1 MIKGY
6 WLLALG
12 LWLSLAPVVI
22 DSLRIVESGICG
34 LDPQSPIERGNPSEV
49 QGLKPKAIKTKPMK
63 LREISELLNA
73 TVRCGEDRLDEE
85 HETAFASDLMSDV
98 LTLGDYN
105 PVILTGLCNM
115 QTIRTCEMG
124 NLDIIVLVR
133 RKKATEEMIEE
144 AEDEGMVV
152 MESDFSMFK
161 ACGLLFQNGMQP
173 IF

>member
-1 MIKGY
+1 MLWIASFLAMTQSDKKSRVSRPEVPSQQTIKR
-6 WLLALG
+6 LNN
-12 LWLSLAPVVI
+12 
-22 DSLRIVESGICG
+22 
-34 LDPQSPIERGNPSEV
+34 QQFNN
-49 QGLKPKAIKTKPMK
+49 KMK
-63 LREISELLNA
+63 LKEISELLNA
-73 TVRCGEDRLDEE
+73 KVLCGQERLDEE

-161 ACGLLFQNGMQP
+161 ACGLLFNAGMQP

>member
-1 MIKGY
+1 MTLKKIAD
-6 WLLALG
+6 LLEAKVL
-12 LWLSLAPVVI
+12 
-22 DSLRIVESGICG
+22 CG
-34 LDPQSPIERGNPSEV
+34 H
-49 QGLKPKAIKTKPMK
+49 
-63 LREISELLNA
+63 
-73 TVRCGEDRLDEE
+73 DRLNEE

-98 LTLGDYN
+98 LTLGDYS

-133 RKKATEEMIEE
+133 RKKASEEMIEE

-161 ACGLLFQNGMQP
+161 ACGLLFKAGMQP

>member
-1 MIKGY
+1 MT
-6 WLLALG
+6 
-12 LWLSLAPVVI
+12 
-22 DSLRIVESGICG
+22 
-34 LDPQSPIERGNPSEV
+34 
-49 QGLKPKAIKTKPMK
+49 LK
-63 LREISELLNA
+63 EISELLEA
-73 TVRCGEDRLDEE
+73 KVLCGHDRLDED
-85 HETAFASDLMSDV
+85 HDTAFASDLMSDV

-124 NLDIIVLVR
+124 NLDIIILVR
-133 RKKATEEMIEE
+133 RKKASEEMIEE

-161 ACGLLFQNGMQP
+161 ACGLLFSAGVHP

>member
-1 MIKGY
+1 
-6 WLLALG
+6 
-12 LWLSLAPVVI
+12 
-22 DSLRIVESGICG
+22 
-34 LDPQSPIERGNPSEV
+34 
-49 QGLKPKAIKTKPMK
+49 MK

-73 TVRCGEDRLDEE
+73 TVRCGHDRLDEE

-161 ACGLLFQNGMQP
+161 ACGLLFREGMQP

>member
-1 MIKGY
+1 MIKT
-6 WLLALG
+6 ALRQAQG
-12 LWLSLAPVVI
+12 PAKAKVVEPVETPTSI
-22 DSLRIVESGICG
+22 QRLNN
-34 LDPQSPIERGNPSEV
+34 QQFNN
-49 QGLKPKAIKTKPMK
+49 KMK

-73 TVRCGEDRLDEE
+73 KVLCGHDRLDEE

-152 MESDFSMFK
+152 MECDFSMFK
-161 ACGLLFQNGMQP
+161 ACGLLFNAGMQP

>member
-1 MIKGY
+1 MI
-6 WLLALG
+6 
-12 LWLSLAPVVI
+12 S
-22 DSLRIVESGICG
+22 
-34 LDPQSPIERGNPSEV
+34 IEGGASKRRDLYNPTQRFAGVGRKERKMT
-49 QGLKPKAIKTKPMK
+49 LK
-63 LREISELLNA
+63 EISELLEA
-73 TVRCGEDRLDEE
+73 KVLCGHDRLNEE

-133 RKKATEEMIEE
+133 RKKASEEMIEE

-152 MESDFSMFK
+152 MECDFSMFK
-161 ACGLLFQNGMQP
+161 ACGLLFKAGMQP

>member
-1 MIKGY
+1 MQLNWIL
-6 WLLALG
+6 WIASFLAMTQSDDKFVIRPASR
-12 LWLSLAPVVI
+12 SL
-22 DSLRIVESGICG
+22 ESTIQR
-34 LDPQSPIERGNPSEV
+34 LNNTTINN
-49 QGLKPKAIKTKPMK
+49 KMK

-73 TVRCGEDRLDEE
+73 KVRCGEDRLDEE

-144 AEDEGMVV
+144 AEYEGMVV

-161 ACGLLFQNGMQP
+161 ACGLLFKAGMLP

>member
-1 MIKGY
+1 MTLKEIVDK
-6 WLLALG
+6 LG
-12 LWLSLAPVVI
+12 ASV
-22 DSLRIVESGICG
+22 G
-34 LDPQSPIERGNPSEV
+34 LGSD
-49 QGLKPKAIKTKPMK
+49 K
-63 LREISELLNA
+63 LDRE
-73 TVRCGEDRLDEE
+73 EE
-85 HETAFASDLMSDV
+85 FCFASDLMSDV

-133 RKKATEEMIEE
+133 KKKASEEMIEE

-161 ACGLLFQNGMQP
+161 ACGLLFKAGMLP

>member
-1 MIKGY
+1 MINSHQLSAVSFQPSY
-6 WLLALG
+6 CIADCCWLKA
-12 LWLSLAPVVI
+12 
-22 DSLRIVESGICG
+22 DSLK
-34 LDPQSPIERGNPSEV
+34 N
-49 QGLKPKAIKTKPMK
+49 TPMK

-73 TVRCGEDRLDEE
+73 TVRCGHDRLDEE

-133 RKKATEEMIEE
+133 RKKASEEMIEE

-161 ACGLLFQNGMQP
+161 ACGLLFNAGMQP

>member
-1 MIKGY
+1 
-6 WLLALG
+6 
-12 LWLSLAPVVI
+12 
-22 DSLRIVESGICG
+22 
-34 LDPQSPIERGNPSEV
+34 
-49 QGLKPKAIKTKPMK
+49 MK

-73 TVRCGEDRLDEE
+73 KVLCGHNRLDEE

-105 PVILTGLCNM
+105 PVIL
-115 QTIRTCEMG
+115 
-124 NLDIIVLVR
+124 VR
-133 RKKATEEMIEE
+133 KKKATDEMIEE

-161 ACGLLFQNGMQP
+161 ACGLLFNAGMQP

>member
-1 MIKGY
+1 
-6 WLLALG
+6 
-12 LWLSLAPVVI
+12 
-22 DSLRIVESGICG
+22 
-34 LDPQSPIERGNPSEV
+34 
-49 QGLKPKAIKTKPMK
+49 MK

-124 NLDIIVLVR
+124 NLDIIVLWEISVQSIL
-133 RKKATEEMIEE
+133 MHV
-144 AEDEGMVV
+144 D
-152 MESDFSMFK
+152 
-161 ACGLLFQNGMQP
+161 CGGKTVGETY
-173 IF
+173 

>member
-1 MIKGY
+1 MKIRDISQLVDGV
-6 WLLALG
+6 LVG
-12 LWLSLAPVVI
+12 APV
-22 DSLRIVESGICG
+22 DEFYEVE
-34 LDPQSPIERGNPSEV
+34 R
-49 QGLKPKAIKTKPMK
+49 
-63 LREISELLNA
+63 
-73 TVRCGEDRLDEE
+73 
-85 HETAFASDLMSDV
+85 AFASDLMSDV

-152 MESDFSMFK
+152 MECDFSMFK
-161 ACGLLFQNGMQP
+161 ACGLLFKAGMQP

>member
-1 MIKGY
+1 
-6 WLLALG
+6 
-12 LWLSLAPVVI
+12 
-22 DSLRIVESGICG
+22 
-34 LDPQSPIERGNPSEV
+34 
-49 QGLKPKAIKTKPMK
+49 MK

-73 TVRCGEDRLDEE
+73 KVRCGEDRLDEE
-85 HETAFASDLMSDV
+85 HGTAFASDLMSDV

-133 RKKATEEMIEE
+133 RKKASEEMIEE

-161 ACGLLFQNGMQP
+161 ACGLLFNAGMQP